1 MAKEGVSLIRKEDFP
16 VDVEASLELLQSLCR
31 IGQKA
36 NPHMA
41 EEVGKIKKA
50 LDNIKI
56 DLKKLFKGGVK
67 EQEVEQVAAELGLD
81 KKVFSFF
88 IQNSARP
95 SIEAGME

>member
-1 MAKEGVSLIRKEDFP
+1 MLRHRLNFSSPSVGSDKRQIRIWPRRWERSRKL
-16 VDVEASLELLQSLCR
+16 SIIL
-31 IGQKA
+31 
-36 NPHMA
+36 
-41 EEVGKIKKA
+41 
-50 LDNIKI
+50 KI